1 MYRFGKKSLEK
12 LSQLD
17 ERLQRVLKKAIE
29 LMDFAILEG
38 SRDEQTQNEYFRLGK
53 SKVQFPNSKHN
64 QTPSKAV
71 DLVPYPIDW
80 ADQSRFHF
88 LAGLI
93 IGIGK
98 AEGVEIRWGGDWN
111 RNGKFHDQSFHDLP
125 HFEISE

>member
-1 MYRFGKKSLEK
+1 MYKFGKKSLEK
-12 LSQLD
+12 RSQLD
-17 ERLQRVLKKAIE
+17 ERLQRVLDVAIQ

-38 SRDEQTQNEYFRLGK
+38 TRDEATQNEYFRLGK

-64 QTPSKAV
+64 QSPSKAV
-71 DLVPYPIDW
+71 DIVPYPIDW
-80 ADQSRFHF
+80 ADKERFSF

-111 RNGKFHDQSFHDLP
+111 QNGKFHDQDFHDLP
-125 HFEISE
+125 HLEIVE